1 MNWYFE
7 QDGVSQGPF
16 TEGELLGRVRA
27 KAVSAET
34 LIWNPSLEAW
44 QSVGELKPEWLK
56 PATVEQPRS
65 APTPTKSAFSKPVIQ
80 AAPESAEAKPSLF
93 KRWFGKKG

>member
-16 TEGELLGRVRA
+16 TEGEMSGRVRA
-27 KAVSAET
+27 NAVSAET
-34 LIWNPSLEAW
+34 LIWNPSLEEW
-44 QSVGELKPEWLK
+44 KSVSELKPEWLK

-65 APTPTKSAFSKPVIQ
+65 APPTKSAFSKPVIQ
-80 AAPESAEAKPSLF
+80 AAPESAEAKPGLF
-93 KRWFGKKG
+93 KRLFGKKG